1 MNYSI
6 FVLPS
11 FLICSFI
18 SQAAQSQS
26 LFDLS
31 FGYNPVTGQSG
42 GGAQS
47 FSSSSNALAAL
58 TVGGLQQIDPTYRGS
73 EQTQITLNYRGVSG
87 ALVTTSVNAGQQ
99 VTVTF
104 PNQPTRVFTDPT
116 LDGALA
122 QASTYISTVFP
133 NLSSTL
139 VATTGTDYVAGNPQ
153 SLQTNMMKGDSRLGG
168 FGANQL
174 SFKTA
179 GAGGSILPAQF
190 GVGANFGKLSGG
202 GVELEYLELPFSYA
216 KPLADPRY
224 ALVLEAPLSY
234 TKYNGTDIMTLSF
247 GGGVR
252 MPVTDDWY
260 ITPTARFGTNLSGD
274 FELDASLFGLS
285 VVSDYSFLLG
295 DLDVS
300 VGNQISH
307 VRTVS
312 VLDNDYDVQNT
323 IFKNGATVSGPTRF
337 DLFGLGVTWEASV
350 ANTIFTGDNL
360 FVENMTEAAVS
371 LGTTNSRNGV
381 QWDSFRIGITQMFTD
396 TDIGGTEINFGY
408 KF

>member
-11 FLICSFI
+11 FVICTFI
-18 SQAAQSQS
+18 SQAAHSQS

-42 GGAQS
+42 GGEQAFNTPS
-47 FSSSSNALAAL
+47 DALGAL
-58 TVGGLQQIDPTYRGS
+58 TVSGLKQIDPTYNGT
-73 EQTQITLNYRGVSG
+73 EQTQITLNYRGVTG
-87 ALVTTSVNAGQQ
+87 ALVTAGTSGGQQ

-104 PNQPTRVFTDPT
+104 PNQQTRVFTDPT
-116 LDGALA
+116 LDGALS
-122 QASTYISTVFP
+122 QASSYLSTVFP
-133 NLSSTL
+133 NLTSSL
-139 VATTGTDYVAGNPQ
+139 VATTGTDYVAGNPR
-153 SLQTNMMKGDSRLGG
+153 SLQTNMISGDSRLGG

-190 GVGANFGKLSGG
+190 GIGANFGKLSGG
-202 GVELEYLELPFSYA
+202 GVELEYMELPFSFA

-224 ALVLEAPLSY
+224 ALVLETPLSY
-234 TKYNGTDIMTLSF
+234 TKFNGSDILTLSF

-252 MPVTDDWY
+252 MPVTDSWY
-260 ITPTARFGTNLSGD
+260 ITPTARFGTKLNGD
-274 FELDASLFGLS
+274 FDLDASLFGLS
-285 VVSDYSFLLG
+285 IVSDYSFLLG

-300 VGNQISH
+300 LGNQISH

-312 VLDNDYDVQNT
+312 ILDNDYDVQNT
-323 IFKNGATVSGPTRF
+323 IFKNGATVSGPTSLDF
-337 DLFGLGVTWEASV
+337 FGLGVTWEASV
-350 ANTIFTGDNL
+350 ANTVFTGDNL

-371 LGTTNSRNGV
+371 LGTINSQNGI
-381 QWDSFRIGITQMFTD
+381 QWDSFRIGITQMITN